1 LREEQGRPV
10 TETDRLFGGSMP
22 EFYDRYL
29 APALFEPFARLVAGW
44 QSSGHDGYS
53 NLPPALGC

>member
-1 LREEQGRPV
+1 M